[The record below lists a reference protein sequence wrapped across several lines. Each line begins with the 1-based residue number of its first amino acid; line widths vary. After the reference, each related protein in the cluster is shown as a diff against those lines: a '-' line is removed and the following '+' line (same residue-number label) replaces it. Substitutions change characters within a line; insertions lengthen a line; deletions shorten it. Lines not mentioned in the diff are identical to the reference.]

1 MTMVKTMTKRCRLR
15 ILPTALKA
23 ILGLDNLDSSGG
35 LPVDEANESIKSE
48 VN

>member
-1 MTMVKTMTKRCRLR
+1 MTMVKRMTKRCRLR

-23 ILGLDNLDSSGG
+23 ILGLDILDSSGG
-35 LPVDEANESIKSE
+35 LPVDEVNEGIKNE